1 MYKNFDVAIIGTG
14 LAGLTAALSLADTHE
29 VLLVCKDELM
39 MSSSSMAQAGIA
51 AAVQDCDSIE
61 KHYEDTLAAGAHLN
75 DPIATHFMIS
85 NARESVD
92 WLIGQGISFTRQNE
106 HCHLIREVGHSE
118 RRVLHVDD
126 RTGLSI
132 QKPLIEQV
140 LQHPRITVH
149 EHHTAIKL
157 LSAKK
162 NRSACAGILLIN
174 NETAEQIQVNAKFTI
189 LATGGVSQ
197 IFHQTTTP
205 SVSTGDG
212 IALAWQMGC
221 RISNLEF
228 IQFHPTCM
236 HYPMGDPFLITEMMR
251 SEGAYL
257 HLPSGE
263 RFMAAYDARM
273 ELAPRDILCRAI
285 YTEMKKHDIPAVY
298 LDISRKSPGFIKGR
312 FPAIYEKCLERGIDI
327 TREAI
332 PVAPAAHYTCGGV
345 ATNVHGQTDVARLYC
360 IGEAACTG
368 FHGANRLPSN
378 SLLECIV
385 MARGVARNIQ
395 SQEIAERME
404 ANGEKLYGTPLTDRD
419 RNGIQQA
426 TQELRRVMWSY
437 VGIVRSFDS
446 LDAAY
451 RRVQLIAEETEHRY
465 GHKLPERE
473 LVELRAL
480 LTTSKLIIECAGS
493 RRESRGCH
501 YNEDCAYTDS
511 VPKPS
516 VVSPFKLHAA

>member
-1 MYKNFDVAIIGTG
+1 MYKNFDVAIIGSG
-14 LAGLTAALSLADTHE
+14 LAGLTAALSLADTHD
-29 VLLVCKDELM
+29 VLLVCKDELFV
-39 MSSSSMAQAGIA
+39 STSSMAQAGIA
-51 AAVQDCDSIE
+51 AALQDSDSIE
-61 KHYEDTLAAGAHLN
+61 KHYQDTLAAGANLN
-75 DPIATHFMIS
+75 DPVATHFMIS
-85 NARESVD
+85 NARQSVD
-92 WLIGQGISFTRQNE
+92 WLMERGISFSSLND
-106 HCHLIREVGHSE
+106 HCHLLREVGHSE
-118 RRVLHVDD
+118 RRILHVDD
-126 RTGLSI
+126 RTGKTV
-132 QKPLIEQV
+132 QETLIKQV
-140 LQHPRITVH
+140 LRHPRIVVR

-162 NRSACAGILLIN
+162 NPNACAGVLLIN
-174 NETAEQIQVNAKFTI
+174 NHTAKQFQVNAKFTI
-189 LATGGVSQ
+189 LATGGVGQ
-197 IFHQTTTP
+197 IFQQTTTP
-205 SVSTGDG
+205 AVATGDG

-236 HYPMGDPFLITEMMR
+236 YYPMGEPFLITEVMR
-251 SEGAYL
+251 GEGAYL
-257 HLPSGE
+257 HLPGGE
-263 RFMAAYDARM
+263 RFMAAYDTRM
-273 ELAPRDILCRAI
+273 ELAPRDIVCRAI
-285 YTEMKKHDIPAVY
+285 YTEMKKHNIPAVY

-332 PVAPAAHYTCGGV
+332 PVAPASHYTCGGV
-345 ATNVHGQTDVARLYC
+345 VTNVQGQTDVARLYC
-360 IGEAACTG
+360 IGETACTG

-378 SLLECIV
+378 ALTECVV
-385 MARGVARNIQ
+385 MARGAALSIQ
-395 SQEIAERME
+395 NQEMAERME
-404 ANGEKLYGTPLTDRD
+404 TKGEKLYGSPLTDRE
-419 RNGIQQA
+419 RSGIQQA
-426 TQELRRVMWSY
+426 IHELRRIMWTY

-451 RRVQLIAEETEHRY
+451 RRVQLVAEETEHRY

-473 LVELRAL
+473 LMELRTL
-480 LTTSKLIIECAGS
+480 LTTGKLIIECAGS